1 MEFLNES
8 KVCRKFLNQYSEK
21 LIPKLLP
28 RLMKIAIFS
37 LYKTFHKCLFSM
49 QELDQYI
56 KYINDKNK
64 NLELESKKDN
74 APACLTHSN
83 YLKPKLNKI
92 QKLNMRYQP
101 SEGLDTS

>member
-1 MEFLNES
+1 MEYLNES

-56 KYINDKNK
+56 KNFNGKQRNF
-64 NLELESKKDN
+64 ELEPKNEN
-74 APACLTHSN
+74 ARDYPPYSN
-83 YLKPKLNKI
+83 YLTPKLNKI
-92 QKLNMRYQP
+92 
-101 SEGLDTS
+101 

>member
-1 MEFLNES
+1 MEYLNES

-56 KYINDKNK
+56 KYFNCKQKNF
-64 NLELESKKDN
+64 ELESKNDN
-74 APACLTHSN
+74 VRTCPPC
-83 YLKPKLNKI
+83 
-92 QKLNMRYQP
+92 
-101 SEGLDTS
+101 